1 MNSESGPRMLLVLS
15 VHPLSRQILFSAG
28 MNMVRDFDFATMSQ
42 YTVCDYITIMS
53 FSSSTFHQTA
63 APAIDIDA
71 QVKEGLTVRAG
82 DTIVITATSIL
93 GKPTPTSCWSKGGKY
108 FKTSD
113 LVHIETTATSST
125 LSIKYASRK
134 DTGEYII
141 TASNAFGVK
150 EETVKVTV
158 LDVPGTPGPI
168 ECSSISSERVTLTWT
183 APTED
188 GGSPIKYY
196 TLEKRET
203 SRLLWTILEEKVIDC
218 HYVANKLIQGN
229 EYFFRV
235 SAINQYGAS
244 EPSHSE
250 AVKMVDRFGMF
261 ILLINA

>member
-1 MNSESGPRMLLVLS
+1 MTEVC
-15 VHPLSRQILFSAG
+15 LFVST
-28 MNMVRDFDFATMSQ
+28 ATP
-42 YTVCDYITIMS
+42 TI
-53 FSSSTFHQTA
+53 
-63 APAIDIDA
+63 IIEA

-93 GKPTPTSCWSKGGKY
+93 GKPAPTSCWSKGGKY
-108 FKTSD
+108 FKPSD
-113 LVHIETTATSST
+113 LVDIETTATSST

-141 TASNAFGVK
+141 TASNPFGVK

-158 LDVPGTPGPI
+158 LDVPSMPGPI
-168 ECSSISSERVTLTWT
+168 ECSGISSEKVTLTWT

-203 SRLLWTILEEKVIDC
+203 SRLLWTILEENVIDC
-218 HYVANKLIQGN
+218 HYVAHKLIQGN

-235 SAINQYGAS
+235 SAVNQYGAS
-244 EPSHSE
+244 EASHSE
-250 AVKMVDRFGMF
+250 AVKMVDRFGLCYYFKFLTAFYIMF
-261 ILLINA
+261 V

>member
-1 MNSESGPRMLLVLS
+1 MCVLS
-15 VHPLSRQILFSAG
+15 DNPFVLSF
-28 MNMVRDFDFATMSQ
+28 N
-42 YTVCDYITIMS
+42 
-53 FSSSTFHQTA
+53 HTA
-63 APAIDIDA
+63 APTIIIDA

-108 FKTSD
+108 FKPSD
-113 LVHIETTATSST
+113 LVQIETTATSST
-125 LSIKYASRK
+125 LSIKYSSRK
-134 DTGEYII
+134 DTGEYVI
-141 TASNAFGVK
+141 TASNPFGVK
-150 EETVKVTV
+150 EESVKVTV

-168 ECSSISSERVTLTWT
+168 ECSGISSEKVTLTWT

-203 SRLLWTILEEKVIDC
+203 SRLLWTVLEEKVIDC

-229 EYFFRV
+229 EYLFRV
-235 SAINQYGAS
+235 SAVNQYGSS

-250 AVKMVDRFGMF
+250 AVKMVDRFGRCRNF
-261 ILLINA
+261 KLSFFHSFTCLS

>member
-1 MNSESGPRMLLVLS
+1 M
-15 VHPLSRQILFSAG
+15 
-28 MNMVRDFDFATMSQ
+28 
-42 YTVCDYITIMS
+42 
-53 FSSSTFHQTA
+53 
-63 APAIDIDA
+63 
-71 QVKEGLTVRAG
+71 KEGLTVRAG

-93 GKPTPTSCWSKGGKY
+93 GKPAPTSCWSKGGKY
-108 FKTSD
+108 FKPSD
-113 LVHIETTATSST
+113 IVQIETTATSST
-125 LSIKYASRK
+125 LSIKYAGRK
-134 DTGEYII
+134 DTGEYVV
-141 TASNAFGVK
+141 TASNPFGVK

-158 LDVPGTPGPI
+158 LDVPGVPGPI
-168 ECSSISSERVTLTWT
+168 ECSGVSSERVTLTWT

-235 SAINQYGAS
+235 SAVNQYGAS

-250 AVKMVDRFGMF
+250 AVKMVDRFGMC
-261 ILLINA
+261 I